1 MHGLS
6 HSLSLSLPTK
16 QSGSGGT
23 KGLTDGWADMDRQMD
38 IGADRQMN
46 EHNLFYKLHHM
57 TIKHFGFQ
65 EI

>member
-23 KGLTDGWADMDRQMD
+23 KGLTDGWTNTDRQMG

-46 EHNLFYKLHHM
+46 EHNLLYELHHM
-57 TIKHFGFQ
+57 NLKHFGFQ

>member
-16 QSGSGGT
+16 QRGSWGT
-23 KGLTDGWADMDRQMD
+23 KGLTDRWADMDRQMD

-46 EHNLFYKLHHM
+46 EHNLLYKLHHM